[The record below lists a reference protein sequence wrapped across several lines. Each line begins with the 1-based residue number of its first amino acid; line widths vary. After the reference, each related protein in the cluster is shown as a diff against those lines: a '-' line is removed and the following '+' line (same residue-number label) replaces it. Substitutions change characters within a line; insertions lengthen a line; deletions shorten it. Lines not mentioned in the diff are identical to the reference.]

1 MSTDP
6 QIQGL
11 QGGKRYIVVPLG
23 LGDGRRRR
31 RRRQQ
36 QQRLTSGRSRWR
48 DQAHHQQG
56 IGYNGTYLPPL
67 IGNDTGV
74 SRQRRW
80 TRFLGRTGMKS
91 LPRQADIMTSI
102 LCLAHYCD
110 LHGPTP
116 LMVTEGLPVPCG
128 RCYDDHNSGDAPWSR
143 SGAPSTTF
151 PPSATAPAAV
161 ADSLRK
167 MNMGA
172 GRSASATV
180 AEQDAQTHRAA
191 LLRASK
197 ISAGSAT
204 PASSMPPNASAV
216 QTPPQSP
223 RRPTDEIPDARP
235 KGPSRR
241 DSSFRRTYDDY
252 VTKRANPCANCAL
265 TLPKRQDT
273 KSDKAAEAKSEIQG
287 PTMRTRAP
295 YARVYGSVADTS
307 PPRSNPQ
314 SSHTSDAE
322 EEACRNHASRTSS
335 RRRPTTSASHSSA
348 PSKGGMP
355 HHTHYLDYTSTHE
368 PTVPATYSIVRA
380 SCLRT
385 LSFETLPRR
394 PEATQST
401 PSLLSSPPS
410 IPPSLHSAMSVGPGY
425 ITAPPTPQSAAS
437 GGPIF
442 FGDPSAGYTTA
453 YIFRIPDMHARG
465 RKRVYAFLALSTHRE
480 RLAMKA
486 FSFISAAFRDLATWI
501 QELVELEAE
510 RAREREEEGSAVAAL
525 NAAYRNSGLV
535 GRGPLESGIG
545 LGGGLGG
552 GRAELPRERYRDS
565 GSSFLTAGGRS
576 SYMQRMGGSM
586 GPSGFTPKARGLAE
600 LAGLPDFFIEL
611 HSRFVKLLLELGIVL
626 GS

>member
-1 MSTDP
+1 
-6 QIQGL
+6 
-11 QGGKRYIVVPLG
+11 
-23 LGDGRRRR
+23 
-31 RRRQQ
+31 
-36 QQRLTSGRSRWR
+36 
-48 DQAHHQQG
+48 
-56 IGYNGTYLPPL
+56 
-67 IGNDTGV
+67 
-74 SRQRRW
+74 
-80 TRFLGRTGMKS
+80 
-91 LPRQADIMTSI
+91 MTSI

-128 RCYDDHNSGDAPWSR
+128 RCYDDNLADIGPAR
-143 SGAPSTTF
+143 SSAASTT
-151 PPSATAPAAV
+151 SATSPSPPTAV
-161 ADSLRK
+161 TDALRK
-167 MNMGA
+167 MDLSTA
-172 GRSASATV
+172 RSSSATV
-180 AEQDAQTHRAA
+180 PEQDAQTHRAA

-197 ISAGSAT
+197 LAT
-204 PASSMPPNASAV
+204 SSTQTTAPNASAV

-223 RRPTDEIPDARP
+223 RKIVDGFADSKLNAN
-235 KGPSRR
+235 GSRR
-241 DSSFRRTYDDY
+241 DSSFLRTYDEY
-252 VTKRANPCANCAL
+252 VTKRANPCANCSL
-265 TLPKRQDT
+265 TLPKRQDVEKPAST
-273 KSDKAAEAKSEIQG
+273 RSDSKLEVQG

-295 YARVYGSVADTS
+295 YARVYGSPADTS

-314 SSHTSDAE
+314 SSYPSDAE
-322 EEACRNHASRTSS
+322 EENSPPNSASRASS
-335 RRRPTTSASHSSA
+335 RRRPTTSTSQSSA
-348 PSKGGMP
+348 ISKGGMP

-368 PTVPATYSIVRA
+368 PTVPTTYTIVRA

-401 PSLLSSPPS
+401 PSLLGSAPC
-410 IPPSLHSAMSVGPGY
+410 IPPSFPMNVGPGY

-486 FSFISAAFRDLATWI
+486 FSFISAAFRDLAAWI
-501 QELVELEAE
+501 QELVDAEAE

-525 NAAYRNSGLV
+525 NAAYGNGGFG
-535 GRGPLESGIG
+535 GRGPHDSGIG

-552 GRAELPRERYRDS
+552 KGIEKPKDRDRDT
-565 GSSFLTAGGRS
+565 SSFLTGGGRGA
-576 SYMQRMGGSM
+576 YMQRMGGSM

-600 LAGLPDFFIEL
+600 LVGLPDFFIEL
-611 HSRFVKLLLELGIVL
+611 HTRFVKLLLELGIVL

>member
-1 MSTDP
+1 MAVPDRPAVLSLLTTD
-6 QIQGL
+6 IQ
-11 QGGKRYIVVPLG
+11 
-23 LGDGRRRR
+23 
-31 RRRQQ
+31 
-36 QQRLTSGRSRWR
+36 
-48 DQAHHQQG
+48 
-56 IGYNGTYLPPL
+56 
-67 IGNDTGV
+67 
-74 SRQRRW
+74 
-80 TRFLGRTGMKS
+80 
-91 LPRQADIMTSI
+91 

-128 RCYDDHNSGDAPWSR
+128 RCYDENLGDTVRPR
-143 SGAPSTTF
+143 SSATSTASATSPGPPTAVTDALRKLNLGAP
-151 PPSATAPAAV
+151 
-161 ADSLRK
+161 
-167 MNMGA
+167 
-172 GRSASATV
+172 RSSSATV
-180 AEQDAQTHRAA
+180 AEHDAQTHRAA
-191 LLRASK
+191 LLRASNL
-197 ISAGSAT
+197 APHAT
-204 PASSMPPNASAV
+204 QSVPNASVV

-223 RRPTDEIPDARP
+223 RRPADGFLDAKLNGIAP
-235 KGPSRR
+235 RR
-241 DSSFRRTYDDY
+241 DSGFHRTYDED
-252 VTKRANPCANCAL
+252 VTKRASPCANCAL
-265 TLPKRQDT
+265 TLPKRQDA
-273 KSDKAAEAKSEIQG
+273 KSDKTDDSKSDAHG

-307 PPRSNPQ
+307 PPPSNPQ
-314 SSHTSDAE
+314 SSSTSDAE
-322 EEACRNHASRTSS
+322 DETPSKEPVSRISP
-335 RRRPTTSASHSSA
+335 RRRPATSASQSSA
-348 PSKGGMP
+348 TSKGGMP
-355 HHTHYLDYTSTHE
+355 QHTHYLDYTSTHE
-368 PTVPATYSIVRA
+368 PTVPTTYTIVRA

-401 PSLLSSPPS
+401 PSLLGPASCLPP
-410 IPPSLHSAMSVGPGY
+410 PPLSAMSVGPGY

-486 FSFISAAFRDLATWI
+486 FSFISAAFRDLAAWI

-525 NAAYRNSGLV
+525 NAAYGGRGFG
-535 GRGPLESGIG
+535 GRGPHDSGIG

-552 GRAELPRERYRDS
+552 GRAEMPKQRDRDNN
-565 GSSFLTAGGRS
+565 SSFLTGGSRGG
-576 SYMQRMGGSM
+576 YMQRMGGSM

-600 LAGLPDFFIEL
+600 LVGLPDFFIEL
-611 HSRFVKLLLELGIVL
+611 HTRFVKLLLELGIVL